1 MSDLSCSE
9 DAGTSRRRRE
19 LSTHAMTDSVA
30 HASST
35 WRTYSLDPSL
45 QPDWMNG
52 TAEVEAVKTAEADLE
67 RSYKNK
73 PFFKDPSYEAFA
85 RRRDEYDKPTPEGLE
100 EFKRLLRASYL
111 RTVERIDEDIQ
122 VLEAQLQDENISETR
137 RSVIPQ
143 HIEDTRAK
151 LKEQDNSL
159 NALCADVDAVIADL
173 RGLPDKIA
181 DIKEHASEQLQQHK
195 RKRTNAS
202 LERNLEELS
211 DALRSYEARKEQSR
225 LTLWNYRGNYGS
237 CPSQYVG
244 HSGRKWSNSN
254 GGQEIKFGFV
264 VHPVGAIGCDGSN
277 LSVGERVSFCGQEF
291 NVPKWQ
297 PEWGPEKQFCAC
309 KSFQEWCKVCPQDL
323 LYSALRGVEGAL
335 KALSGSGDDTSSLRR
350 RLGDANLDEASTGS

>member
-1 MSDLSCSE
+1 
-9 DAGTSRRRRE
+9 
-19 LSTHAMTDSVA
+19 MTDSVA
-30 HASST
+30 HASPT
-35 WRTYSLDPSL
+35 WRTYSLNPSL

-52 TAEVEAVKTAEADLE
+52 TAEVEAVKTAEDDLE

-73 PFFKDPSYEAFA
+73 PFFKDRSYEAFA
-85 RRRDEYDKPTPEGLE
+85 RQRDEYDKPTPDGLE
-100 EFKRLLRASYL
+100 EFKRILRANYL
-111 RTVERIDEDIQ
+111 RNVEHIDKNIQ

-173 RGLPDKIA
+173 KGLPDKIA

-211 DALRSYEARKEQSR
+211 DALRSYEAKREQQR
-225 LTLWNYRGNYGS
+225 LTLDATHVLV
-237 CPSQYVG
+237 PSQYVRHSRR
-244 HSGRKWSNSN
+244 HSGRE
-254 GGQEIKFGFV
+254 EISFI
-264 VHPVGAIGCDGSN
+264 VHPVGVIGCDGSN
-277 LSVGERVSFCGQEF
+277 LSVDGRVSIDGYGKF

-297 PEWGPEKQFCAC
+297 PEWGPEKQFCLC
-309 KSFQEWCKVCPQDL
+309 KSFQEWCKVNAEDL
-323 LYSALRGVEGAL
+323 LYSTLRGVEGAL

-350 RLGDANLDEASTGS
+350 RMGDANLDEASTGS

>member
-1 MSDLSCSE
+1 
-9 DAGTSRRRRE
+9 
-19 LSTHAMTDSVA
+19 
-30 HASST
+30 
-35 WRTYSLDPSL
+35 
-45 QPDWMNG
+45 MNG
-52 TAEVEAVKTAEADLE
+52 TAEVEAVKTAEDELE

-73 PFFKDPSYEAFA
+73 PFFKNTSYEAFA
-85 RRRDEYDKPTPEGLE
+85 RKRGEYDKPTPDGLE

-111 RTVERIDEDIQ
+111 RTVERIDKDIQ

-211 DALRSYEARKEQSR
+211 DVLRSYEAKKEQKR
-225 LTLWNYRGNYGS
+225 LTITDYRGNYES
-237 CPSQYVG
+237 CPFQYVR
-244 HSGRKWSNSN
+244 HSRRPGRE
-254 GGQEIKFGFV
+254 EI
-264 VHPVGAIGCDGSN
+264 VHPVGVIGCDGSN
-277 LSVGERVSFCGQEF
+277 LSVDGRVSIDGYGDKKVPTHVPTHVPIH
-291 NVPKWQ
+291 VPKWQ
-297 PEWGPEKQFCAC
+297 PEWGPEKQMCAC
-309 KSFQEWCKVCPQDL
+309 ECFQEWYKVDAQDL

>member
-1 MSDLSCSE
+1 
-9 DAGTSRRRRE
+9 
-19 LSTHAMTDSVA
+19 MTDSVA
-30 HASST
+30 HASPT

-52 TAEVEAVKTAEADLE
+52 TAEVEAVKTAEDELAS
-67 RSYKNK
+67 SYKNK
-73 PFFKDPSYEAFA
+73 PFFKDPSYEKFA
-85 RRRDEYDKPTPEGLE
+85 RQRDEYDKPTPDGLE
-100 EFKRLLRASYL
+100 EFKRILRANYL
-111 RTVERIDEDIQ
+111 RTVERIDKDIQ

-151 LKEQDNSL
+151 LKEQDNLL

-173 RGLPDKIA
+173 KGLPDKIA

-195 RKRTNAS
+195 RKRTSIS

-211 DALRSYEARKEQSR
+211 DALRSYEAKKEQER
-225 LTLWNYRGNYGS
+225 LTITDYRGKYGS
-237 CPSQYVG
+237 CPSQYVR
-244 HSGRKWSNSN
+244 HSAWRHSSPPPGRE
-254 GGQEIKFGFV
+254 EISFI
-264 VHPVGAIGCDGSN
+264 VHPVGVIGCDCSH
-277 LSVGERVSFCGQEF
+277 LSVGGLVSIDRHGQF

-297 PEWGPEKQFCAC
+297 PEWGPEKQMCAC
-309 KSFQEWCKVCPQDL
+309 ECFQEWYKVDAQDL

>member
-1 MSDLSCSE
+1 
-9 DAGTSRRRRE
+9 
-19 LSTHAMTDSVA
+19 
-30 HASST
+30 
-35 WRTYSLDPSL
+35 
-45 QPDWMNG
+45 MNG
-52 TAEVEAVKTAEADLE
+52 TAEVEAVKTAEDELE

-73 PFFKDPSYEAFA
+73 PFFKNTSYEAFA
-85 RRRDEYDKPTPEGLE
+85 RKRGEYDKPTPDGLE

-111 RTVERIDEDIQ
+111 RTVERIDEDTQ

-173 RGLPDKIA
+173 KGLSDKIA

-211 DALRSYEARKEQSR
+211 DALRSYEAKKEQER
-225 LTLWNYRGNYGS
+225 LTLCEHQIRRQNL
-237 CPSQYVG
+237 PLSQYVRY
-244 HSGRKWSNSN
+244 SG
-254 GGQEIKFGFV
+254 GGVIDV
-264 VHPVGAIGCDGSN
+264 VHPVGVIGCDGSN
-277 LSVGERVSFCGQEF
+277 LSVDGDRGGRVLSVNRRCHFD
-291 NVPKWQ
+291 VPQWQ

-309 KSFQEWCKVCPQDL
+309 KSFQEWYKVDAGDL

-350 RLGDANLDEASTGS
+350 RMGDANLDEASTGS

>member
-1 MSDLSCSE
+1 
-9 DAGTSRRRRE
+9 
-19 LSTHAMTDSVA
+19 MTDSVA
-30 HASST
+30 HASPT

-52 TAEVEAVKTAEADLE
+52 TAEVEAVKTAEDELE

-73 PFFKDPSYEAFA
+73 PFFKNTSYEAFA
-85 RRRDEYDKPTPEGLE
+85 RKRGEYDKPTPDGLE

-111 RTVERIDEDIQ
+111 RTVERIDEDTQ

-137 RSVIPQ
+137 RSEIPESN
-143 HIEDTRAK
+143 EDTRAK

-173 RGLPDKIA
+173 KGLPDKIA

-195 RKRTNAS
+195 RKRTSIS

-211 DALRSYEARKEQSR
+211 DALRSYEAKKEQER
-225 LTLWNYRGNYGS
+225 LTITDYRGKYGS
-237 CPSQYVG
+237 CPSQYVRQTAWARRP
-244 HSGRKWSNSN
+244 SGRE
-254 GGQEIKFGFV
+254 EISFI
-264 VHPVGAIGCDGSN
+264 VHPVGVIGCDGSN
-277 LSVGERVSFCGQEF
+277 LSVDGRVSIDGYGEF

-297 PEWGPEKQFCAC
+297 PEWGPEKQMCAC
-309 KSFQEWCKVCPQDL
+309 ECFQEWYKVDAQDL

>member
-1 MSDLSCSE
+1 
-9 DAGTSRRRRE
+9 
-19 LSTHAMTDSVA
+19 
-30 HASST
+30 
-35 WRTYSLDPSL
+35 
-45 QPDWMNG
+45 MNG
-52 TAEVEAVKTAEADLE
+52 TAEVEAVKTAEDELE

-73 PFFKDPSYEAFA
+73 PFFKNTSYEAFA
-85 RRRDEYDKPTPEGLE
+85 RKRGEYDKPTLDGLE

-111 RTVERIDEDIQ
+111 RTVERIDEDTR

-173 RGLPDKIA
+173 KGLPDKIA

-195 RKRTNAS
+195 RKRTSIS

-211 DALRSYEARKEQSR
+211 DALRSYEAKKEQER
-225 LTLWNYRGNYGS
+225 LTITDYRGNYGS
-237 CPSQYVG
+237 CPSQYVR
-244 HSGRKWSNSN
+244 HSARRDFSGREESLVSF
-254 GGQEIKFGFV
+254 I
-264 VHPVGAIGCDGSN
+264 VHPVGVIGCDGSN
-277 LSVGERVSFCGQEF
+277 LSVDGRVSIDGYGEF

-297 PEWGPEKQFCAC
+297 PEWGPEKQMCAC
-309 KSFQEWCKVCPQDL
+309 ECFQEWYKVDAQDL

>member
-1 MSDLSCSE
+1 
-9 DAGTSRRRRE
+9 
-19 LSTHAMTDSVA
+19 MTDAVA
-30 HASST
+30 RASPT

-52 TAEVEAVKTAEADLE
+52 TAEGEAVKTAEDDLE

-73 PFFKDPSYEAFA
+73 PFFKDPSYEKFA
-85 RRRDEYDKPTPEGLE
+85 RRRDEYDTPTPEGLE

-122 VLEAQLQDENISETR
+122 VLEAQLRDENISETR

-173 RGLPDKIA
+173 KGLPDKIA
-181 DIKEHASEQLQQHK
+181 DIKERASEQLQRHK
-195 RKRTNAS
+195 RKRTSVS

-211 DALRSYEARKEQSR
+211 DALRSYEAKKEQQR
-225 LTLWNYRGNYGS
+225 LTLTDNHGS
-237 CPSQYVG
+237 RPSQYVR
-244 HSGRKWSNSN
+244 HSSRPP
-254 GGQEIKFGFV
+254 GGERTSFI
-264 VHPVGAIGCDGSN
+264 VHPVGVIGCDGSN
-277 LSVGERVSFCGQEF
+277 LSVDRRVSIDGHGQF

-309 KSFQEWCKVCPQDL
+309 KSFQEWYKVDAGDL

-350 RLGDANLDEASTGS
+350 RLGDANLDEASTGR

>member
-1 MSDLSCSE
+1 
-9 DAGTSRRRRE
+9 
-19 LSTHAMTDSVA
+19 MTDSVA
-30 HASST
+30 HASPT

-52 TAEVEAVKTAEADLE
+52 TAEVEAVKTAEDDLE

-73 PFFKDPSYEAFA
+73 PFFKDTSYEAFA
-85 RRRDEYDKPTPEGLE
+85 RQRDEYDKPTPDGLE
-100 EFKRLLRASYL
+100 EFKRILRSNYL
-111 RTVERIDEDIQ
+111 HTVERIDKNIQ
-122 VLEAQLQDENISETR
+122 VLEAQLRDENISETR

-173 RGLPDKIA
+173 KGLPDKIA

-211 DALRSYEARKEQSR
+211 DALRSYEAKREQHR
-225 LTLWNYRGNYGS
+225 LTLTDRGNYGS
-237 CPSQYVG
+237 CLSSQYVRY
-244 HSGRKWSNSN
+244 SGRKRSDDNRK
-254 GGQEIKFGFV
+254 EIHFGFV
-264 VHPVGAIGCDGSN
+264 VHPVGVIGCDGSN
-277 LSVGERVSFCGQEF
+277 LSVGGRVSFCGQEF

-309 KSFQEWCKVCPQDL
+309 KSFQEWCKVNAEDL

-350 RLGDANLDEASTGS
+350 RMGDANLDEASTGS

>member
-1 MSDLSCSE
+1 
-9 DAGTSRRRRE
+9 
-19 LSTHAMTDSVA
+19 MTDSVA
-30 HASST
+30 HASPT

-52 TAEVEAVKTAEADLE
+52 TAEVEAVKTAEDDLE

-73 PFFKDPSYEAFA
+73 PFFKDASYEAFA
-85 RRRDEYDKPTPEGLE
+85 RQRDEYDKPTPDGLE
-100 EFKRLLRASYL
+100 EFKRILRSNYL
-111 RTVERIDEDIQ
+111 RTVERIDKNIQ

-173 RGLPDKIA
+173 KGLPDKIA

-195 RKRTNAS
+195 RKRTSIS

-211 DALRSYEARKEQSR
+211 DALRSYEAKKEQER
-225 LTLWNYRGNYGS
+225 LTITDYRGKYGS
-237 CPSQYVG
+237 CPSQYVRQTAWARRP
-244 HSGRKWSNSN
+244 SGRE
-254 GGQEIKFGFV
+254 EISFI
-264 VHPVGAIGCDGSN
+264 VHPVGVIGCDGSN
-277 LSVGERVSFCGQEF
+277 LSVDGRVSIDGYGEF

-297 PEWGPEKQFCAC
+297 PEWGPEKQMCAC
-309 KSFQEWCKVCPQDL
+309 ECFQEWYKVDAQDL

>member
-1 MSDLSCSE
+1 
-9 DAGTSRRRRE
+9 
-19 LSTHAMTDSVA
+19 MTDSVA
-30 HASST
+30 HASPT

-52 TAEVEAVKTAEADLE
+52 TAEVEAVKTAEDELE

-73 PFFKDPSYEAFA
+73 PFFKNTSYEAFA
-85 RRRDEYDKPTPEGLE
+85 RKRGEYDKPTPDGLE

-111 RTVERIDEDIQ
+111 RTVERIDEDTQ

-181 DIKEHASEQLQQHK
+181 GIKERATEQLQQHK
-195 RKRTNAS
+195 RKRTRMT
-202 LERNLEELS
+202 LEHGLQELS
-211 DALRSYEARKEQSR
+211 DTLRSYEAKKEQKK
-225 LTLWNYRGNYGS
+225 LTVSERPGPGRG
-237 CPSQYVG
+237 PSPYVR
-244 HSGRKWSNSN
+244 SGQ
-254 GGQEIKFGFV
+254 GVVYEHV
-264 VHPVGAIGCDGSN
+264 VHPVGVIGCDGST
-277 LSVGERVSFCGQEF
+277 LSANGRVSFGSNGYREMA
-291 NVPKWQ
+291 VPKWQ

-309 KSFQEWCKVCPQDL
+309 ESFREWYYNVDTQDL
-323 LYSALRGVEGAL
+323 LYSALCGVEGAL

-350 RLGDANLDEASTGS
+350 RLDEANLDEASTES

>member
-1 MSDLSCSE
+1 
-9 DAGTSRRRRE
+9 
-19 LSTHAMTDSVA
+19 
-30 HASST
+30 
-35 WRTYSLDPSL
+35 
-45 QPDWMNG
+45 MNG
-52 TAEVEAVKTAEADLE
+52 TAEVEAVKTAEDELE

-73 PFFKDPSYEAFA
+73 PFFKNTSYEAFA
-85 RRRDEYDKPTPEGLE
+85 RKRGEYDKPTPDGLE

-111 RTVERIDEDIQ
+111 RTVERIDEDTQ

-173 RGLPDKIA
+173 KGLPDKIA
-181 DIKEHASEQLQQHK
+181 DIKERASEQLQRHK

-211 DALRSYEARKEQSR
+211 DALRSYEAKKEQER
-225 LTLWNYRGNYGS
+225 LTLCEHQIRQQNL
-237 CPSQYVG
+237 PLSQYVR
-244 HSGRKWSNSN
+244 HSARLPGRE
-254 GGQEIKFGFV
+254 EISFI
-264 VHPVGAIGCDGSN
+264 VHPVGVIGCDGSN
-277 LSVGERVSFCGQEF
+277 LSVDGRVSIDGYGEF

-297 PEWGPEKQFCAC
+297 PEWGPEKQMCAC
-309 KSFQEWCKVCPQDL
+309 ECFQEWYKVDAQDL

>member
-1 MSDLSCSE
+1 
-9 DAGTSRRRRE
+9 
-19 LSTHAMTDSVA
+19 MTDSVA
-30 HASST
+30 HASPT

-52 TAEVEAVKTAEADLE
+52 TAEVEAVKTAEDDLE

-73 PFFKDPSYEAFA
+73 PFFKDASYEAFA
-85 RRRDEYDKPTPEGLE
+85 RQRDEYDKPTPDGLE

-111 RTVERIDEDIQ
+111 RTVERIDKDIR

-151 LKEQDNSL
+151 LKEKDNSL
-159 NALCADVDAVIADL
+159 NAMCADVDAVIADL
-173 RGLPDKIA
+173 KGLPDKIA

-195 RKRTNAS
+195 RKRTSVS

-211 DALRSYEARKEQSR
+211 DALRSYEAKMEQQR

-237 CPSQYVG
+237 CPPQYVG
-244 HSGRKWSNSN
+244 HRSGSSSF
-254 GGQEIKFGFV
+254 I
-264 VHPVGAIGCDGSN
+264 VHPVGVIGCDGSN
-277 LSVGERVSFCGQEF
+277 LSVDGYVNYDGYGQC

-309 KSFQEWCKVCPQDL
+309 KSFQDWYNKVGAQDL

-350 RLGDANLDEASTGS
+350 RMGDANLDEASTGS

>member
-1 MSDLSCSE
+1 
-9 DAGTSRRRRE
+9 
-19 LSTHAMTDSVA
+19 
-30 HASST
+30 
-35 WRTYSLDPSL
+35 
-45 QPDWMNG
+45 MNG
-52 TAEVEAVKTAEADLE
+52 TAEVEAVKTAEDDLE

-73 PFFKDPSYEAFA
+73 PFFKDASYEAFA
-85 RRRDEYDKPTPEGLE
+85 RQRDEYDKPTPDGLE

-111 RTVERIDEDIQ
+111 RTVERIDEDTQ

-173 RGLPDKIA
+173 KGLPDKIA

-195 RKRTNAS
+195 RKRTSIS

-211 DALRSYEARKEQSR
+211 DALRSYEAKKEQER
-225 LTLWNYRGNYGS
+225 LTITDYRGKYGS
-237 CPSQYVG
+237 CPSQYVRQTAWARRP
-244 HSGRKWSNSN
+244 SGRE
-254 GGQEIKFGFV
+254 EISFI
-264 VHPVGAIGCDGSN
+264 VHPVGVIGCDGSN
-277 LSVGERVSFCGQEF
+277 LSVDGRVSIDGDGEF
-291 NVPKWQ
+291 NVPINVPKWQ
-297 PEWGPEKQFCAC
+297 PEWGPEKQMCAC
-309 KSFQEWCKVCPQDL
+309 ECFQEWYKVDAQDL

>member
-1 MSDLSCSE
+1 
-9 DAGTSRRRRE
+9 
-19 LSTHAMTDSVA
+19 MTDAVA
-30 HASST
+30 RASPT

-52 TAEVEAVKTAEADLE
+52 TAEGEAVKTAEDDLE

-73 PFFKDPSYEAFA
+73 PFFKDPSYEKFA
-85 RRRDEYDKPTPEGLE
+85 RRRDEYDTPTPEGLE

-122 VLEAQLQDENISETR
+122 VLEAQLRDENISETR

-159 NALCADVDAVIADL
+159 NALCTDVDAVIADL

-181 DIKEHASEQLQQHK
+181 DIKEQASEQLQQHK

-202 LERNLEELS
+202 LERNIEELS
-211 DALRSYEARKEQSR
+211 DALRIYEAKKEQER
-225 LTLWNYRGNYGS
+225 LTLCEREIRNQNL
-237 CPSQYVG
+237 PLSQYVR
-244 HSGRKWSNSN
+244 HSD
-254 GGQEIKFGFV
+254 GGV
-264 VHPVGAIGCDGSN
+264 VHPVGVIGCDGSN
-277 LSVGERVSFCGQEF
+277 LSVDGDRGGRVLSVNRRCHFD
-291 NVPKWQ
+291 VPQWQ

-309 KSFQEWCKVCPQDL
+309 KSFQEWCKVDAQDL
-323 LYSALRGVEGAL
+323 LYNALRDVEGAL

-350 RLGDANLDEASTGS
+350 RMGDANLDEASTGS

>member
-1 MSDLSCSE
+1 
-9 DAGTSRRRRE
+9 
-19 LSTHAMTDSVA
+19 
-30 HASST
+30 
-35 WRTYSLDPSL
+35 
-45 QPDWMNG
+45 MNG
-52 TAEVEAVKTAEADLE
+52 TAEVEAVKTAEDELE

-73 PFFKDPSYEAFA
+73 PFFKNTSYEAFA
-85 RRRDEYDKPTPEGLE
+85 RKRGEYDKPTPDGLE

-111 RTVERIDEDIQ
+111 RTVERIDEDTQ

-151 LKEQDNSL
+151 LKEQDDSL

-173 RGLPDKIA
+173 KGLPDKIA

-195 RKRTNAS
+195 RKRTSIS

-211 DALRSYEARKEQSR
+211 DALRSYEAKKEQER
-225 LTLWNYRGNYGS
+225 LTITDYRGKYGS
-237 CPSQYVG
+237 CPSQYVR
-244 HSGRKWSNSN
+244 HSAFLVDRLSGRE
-254 GGQEIKFGFV
+254 EISFI
-264 VHPVGAIGCDGSN
+264 VHPVGVIGCDGSN
-277 LSVGERVSFCGQEF
+277 LSVDGLVSIDGYGEF

-297 PEWGPEKQFCAC
+297 PEWGPEKQMCAC
-309 KSFQEWCKVCPQDL
+309 ECFQEWYKVDAQDL

>member
-1 MSDLSCSE
+1 
-9 DAGTSRRRRE
+9 
-19 LSTHAMTDSVA
+19 MTDSVA
-30 HASST
+30 HASPT

-52 TAEVEAVKTAEADLE
+52 TAEVEAVKTAEDELE

-73 PFFKDPSYEAFA
+73 PFFKDPSYEKFA
-85 RRRDEYDKPTPEGLE
+85 RQRDEYDKPTPDGLE

-111 RTVERIDEDIQ
+111 RTVERIDKDIQ

-211 DALRSYEARKEQSR
+211 DVLRSYEAKKEQER
-225 LTLWNYRGNYGS
+225 LTITGYHEKNGS
-237 CPSQYVG
+237 CPSQYVR
-244 HSGRKWSNSN
+244 HSCRLSGRE
-254 GGQEIKFGFV
+254 EISFI
-264 VHPVGAIGCDGSN
+264 VHPVGVIGCDGSN
-277 LSVGERVSFCGQEF
+277 LSVDGRVSIDGYGDKKVPTHVPTHVPIH
-291 NVPKWQ
+291 VPKWQ
-297 PEWGPEKQFCAC
+297 PEWGPEKQMCAC
-309 KSFQEWCKVCPQDL
+309 ECFQEWYKVDAQDL

>member
-1 MSDLSCSE
+1 
-9 DAGTSRRRRE
+9 
-19 LSTHAMTDSVA
+19 MTDSVA
-30 HASST
+30 HASPT

-52 TAEVEAVKTAEADLE
+52 TAEVEAVKTAEDDLE

-73 PFFKDPSYEAFA
+73 PFFKDKSYEAFA
-85 RRRDEYDKPTPEGLE
+85 RQRDEYDKPTSDGLE
-100 EFKRLLRASYL
+100 EFRRILRSNYL
-111 RTVERIDEDIQ
+111 RTVERIDKNIQ

-173 RGLPDKIA
+173 KGLPDKIA

-211 DALRSYEARKEQSR
+211 DALRSYEAKKEQER
-225 LTLWNYRGNYGS
+225 LTLCERQIRNQN
-237 CPSQYVG
+237 PPLSQYVRYERRG
-244 HSGRKWSNSN
+244 VIG
-254 GGQEIKFGFV
+254 V
-264 VHPVGAIGCDGSN
+264 VHPVGVIGCDGSN
-277 LSVGERVSFCGQEF
+277 LSVDGCISIDGYGQF
-291 NVPKWQ
+291 NVPKWE
-297 PEWGPEKQFCAC
+297 PKWGPEKQFCAC
-309 KSFQEWCKVCPQDL
+309 KSFQEWCKVDAQDL
-323 LYSALRGVEGAL
+323 YNALRDVEGAL